1 MLLVLI
7 QIYTYDVHENSP
19 IFKTPNPPFPATSKI
34 LPPPSPWTSNFKR
47 IPPPL
52 QIIANQFKENII
64 QGWLLYLVRPFLQVG
79 FRFQHQLINLMWLSI
94 DFFSFSW
101 SQSRPQSTLKQLK
114 NSFSPSSY
122 SVKIRQDQGWAKAS
136 LSTFSWL
143 YFLVC
148 AGVQKYHKTF
158 FFKKIFF

>member
-1 MLLVLI
+1 MTSMKIL
-7 QIYTYDVHENSP
+7 QFSTP
-19 IFKTPNPPFPATSKI
+19 PNPLFQLRPKFFHPLDLGRPI
-34 LPPPSPWTSNFKR
+34 LNESL
-47 IPPPL
+47 PPL
-52 QIIANQFKENII
+52 QIIANQLKENII

-114 NSFSPSSY
+114 NYFSPSSY

-143 YFLVC
+143 YILVC

-158 FFKKIFF
+158 FFFKFFF